1 MKRLKSGRAIAL
13 TESSNNLSNKI
24 DITILPNI
32 YIIGGPNG
40 SGKTTVSL
48 RLLPDR
54 IDAGVKAAIAQ
65 AIEKHR
71 RLGQS
76 IRIWRDGK
84 IVTLTAAEI
93 PPRADSDTAF

>member
-1 MKRLKSGRAIAL
+1 M
-13 TESSNNLSNKI
+13 TEQKLVKLS
-24 DITILPNI
+24 
-32 YIIGGPNG
+32 
-40 SGKTTVSL
+40 
-48 RLLPDR
+48 DR
-54 IDAGVKAAIAQ
+54 IDAGVKVAIAE

-93 PPRADSDTAF
+93 PPLSKNETV